1 MIFLKETT
9 KIETKYW
16 VKRSEN
22 VGTLVGV
29 VASVHVVFKWGK
41 KERNKV
47 GRGGGKRGDRKRERR
62 RRRRHR
68 SSRSSSSKARFHS
81 ERGISKKIQIALK
94 KCVRPSE
101 IAISKVSMVWW

>member
-29 VASVHVVFKWGK
+29 VASVHVVFK
-41 KERNKV
+41 
-47 GRGGGKRGDRKRERR
+47 
-62 RRRRHR
+62 
-68 SSRSSSSKARFHS
+68 
-81 ERGISKKIQIALK
+81 
-94 KCVRPSE
+94 
-101 IAISKVSMVWW
+101 